1 MSTLP
6 IAQSGPWY
14 RQRWPWFLMFG
25 PAIVLVAGTYTAWL
39 AYSTDDGLVARDYYK
54 RGLLINRTLQRD
66 HAAAARGISAQ
77 GAWSADGRSLSV
89 QVRGLAQP
97 AREPVLRVILD
108 RTGVE
113 QVVRMRDI
121 GSGWYEAAM
130 VRPADARWRAV
141 METDDW
147 RLTMLDSLPGE
158 AVRFIAANP

>member
-14 RQRWPWFLMFG
+14 RQRWPWFLMLG
-25 PAIVLVAGTYTAWL
+25 PALVLVAGAYTAWL

-66 HAAAARGISAQ
+66 HNAAARGISAQ

-89 QVRGLAQP
+89 QVRGLVQP
-97 AREPVLRVILD
+97 SPEPLLRVIYD
-108 RTGVE
+108 RTGAE
-113 QVVRMRDI
+113 HVVRMRDI
-121 GSGWYEAAM
+121 GSGWYEAAF
-130 VRPADARWRAV
+130 VRPANARWRAV

-147 RLTMLDSLPGE
+147 RLTMLDSLSGE
-158 AVRFIAANP
+158 AVRFVATDP